1 MLDGVL
7 KINILKGWT
16 YQKAEYPETK
26 NIRKLSLD
34 PFNYS
39 EQRKIL
45 DCLEGEGRNL
55 FQFAFW
61 TGLRTSELVA
71 LEWADIDIDAGTVL
85 VNKGMTQAAQTAE
98 PPKTEAG
105 DRFVKL
111 LPMALEAL
119 ISQKSISGSDGA
131 VVFRNPRTQK
141 PWTGDQPIRK
151 TLWMPALKK
160 IRCTIQKALP
170 NTTYLRLYDDK
181 CWRAHWL
188 D

>member
-1 MLDGVL
+1 MSNGKFSIVWRARG
-7 KINILKGWT
+7 IISS
-16 YQKAEYPETK
+16 
-26 NIRKLSLD
+26 SLH
-34 PFNYS
+34 
-39 EQRKIL
+39 
-45 DCLEGEGRNL
+45 
-55 FQFAFW
+55 FW

-71 LEWADIDIDAGTVL
+71 LEWVDIDLDAGTVS
-85 VNKGMTQAAQTAE
+85 VNKGMTQPAHTAE

-119 ISQKSISGSDGA
+119 TSQKSISGSDGA

-141 PWTGDQPIRK
+141 SWTGDQPIRK
-151 TLWMPALKK
+151 TLWIPALKK